1 MFSNSDEFISSS
13 EFSPNKDTY
22 EWRVRLRHFAA
33 RTFSRRPFARDA
45 EDCSLPL
52 RKRAISAL
60 VTSIDVVTTSRSISR
75 FAIEGARAPA
85 GTILVIRTRR
95 AISM

>member
-1 MFSNSDEFISSS
+1 
-13 EFSPNKDTY
+13 
-22 EWRVRLRHFAA
+22 L
-33 RTFSRRPFARDA
+33 
-45 EDCSLPL
+45 LPS

-60 VTSIDVVTTSRSISR
+60 VTSIDVVTTSLSISG

-85 GTILVIRTRR
+85 GTILVIHTRR